1 MSTWYDL
8 KLAVLQKM
16 FAADN
21 TVVMDESTLGYI
33 YAMPHCANEGLNL
46 LASAGKFITKAAKI
60 TQMDIMNLVPDETAN
75 NIHEFSD
82 TYSYQTDEG
91 QSYYFE
97 CYGNGT
103 CEISVDDTVVE
114 TIDITDTIEIS
125 TTVTERTGYK
135 VFKGLIENPDKKT
148 VKFTFTTSYPMA
160 LKNVAIYRE
169 NFIDAD
175 HVVPFTQKI
184 KYDMKAIAPDFYM
197 IDPQGIYFEGA
208 YQKYLQTSDFYQEGT
223 KTLVLDRDM
232 IGNFTI
238 YYRAYPE
245 EITAETEDDYI
256 LPIDPEVYT
265 LLPLYMASQLYKDDD
280 NGIATAY
287 RNEFEVGFE
296 RLVNSA
302 NLSAYEEFTS
312 DSGWI

>member
-1 MSTWYDL
+1 MSTWKDL

-16 FAADN
+16 FAADDQIIA
-21 TVVMDESTLGYI
+21 DESTMGYI
-33 YAMPHCANEGLNL
+33 SAMPHCANEGLNL
-46 LASAGKFITKAAKI
+46 LASAGKFVTRTAKI
-60 TQMDIMNLVPDETAN
+60 TQMDIPNIIPDETAN
-75 NIHEFSD
+75 NIHEFED
-82 TYSYQTDEG
+82 QYVVTVDEG

-97 CYGNGT
+97 CSGIGT
-103 CEISVDDTVVE
+103 YTVEVDGATYSYDLDE
-114 TIDITDTIEIS
+114 KN
-125 TTVTERTGYK
+125 YK
-135 VFKGLIENPDKKT
+135 VYKGLITNPDKKP
-148 VKFTFTTSYPMA
+148 VVITFTTSYPMA
-160 LKNVAIYRE
+160 LKNIAVYRQTFE
-169 NFIDAD
+169 TEED
-175 HVVPFTQKI
+175 VPPFTDKV
-184 KYDMKAIAPDFYM
+184 KYDLLTIAPDFYM

-232 IGNFTI
+232 IGCFTI
-238 YYRAYPE
+238 YYRAYPVQ
-245 EITAETEDDYI
+245 ITPDTEDDYE

-287 RNEFEVGFE
+287 RNEFEVGFD

-312 DSGWI
+312 ASGWI

>member
-16 FAADN
+16 FAADDVIVN
-21 TVVMDESTLGYI
+21 DESTLGYI
-33 YAMPHCANEGLNL
+33 AAMPHCANEGLAL
-46 LASAGKFITKAAKI
+46 LATAGKFITKTAKI
-60 TQMDIMNLVPDETAN
+60 TQMDIPNIVPDETAN

-82 TYSYQTDEG
+82 SYEVQTDEG

-97 CYGNGT
+97 CAGLGT
-103 CEISVDDTVVE
+103 CDIEVDGTVIE
-114 TIDITDTIEIS
+114 TLTLDDKA
-125 TTVTERTGYK
+125 YK
-135 VFKGLIENPDKKT
+135 VYKGLISNATKKA
-148 VKFTFTTSYPMA
+148 VKLTFTTSYPMA
-160 LKNVAIYRE
+160 LKNIAIYRE
-169 NFIDAD
+169 SFAD
-175 HVVPFTQKI
+175 EGDVPPFTDKV
-184 KYDMKAIAPDFYM
+184 KYDMLAIAPDFYM

-245 EITAETEDDYI
+245 QFTADTDDDYEI
-256 LPIDPEVYT
+256 PIDPEVYT

-302 NLSAYEEFTS
+302 NLSAYEQFTS
-312 DSGWI
+312 ESGWV

>member
-21 TVVMDESTLGYI
+21 VVVNDESTAGYL
-33 YAMPHCANEGLNL
+33 YAMPHCANEGLAL
-46 LASAGKFITKAAKI
+46 LATAGKFITKEVKI
-60 TQMDIMNLVPDETAN
+60 TQMDISNLISDEIAN

-82 TYSYQTDEG
+82 TYSYQADEG

-97 CYGNGT
+97 CSGLGT
-103 CEISVDDTVVE
+103 CEI
-114 TIDITDTIEIS
+114 TIDGTVIDTIILDEKN
-125 TTVTERTGYK
+125 YK
-135 VFKGLIENPDKKT
+135 VYKGLFLNPDKKPVT
-148 VKFTFTTSYPMA
+148 FTFTTSYPMA

-169 NFIDAD
+169 TFDIEDD
-175 HVVPFTQKI
+175 IPPFTDKI
-184 KYDMKAIAPDFYM
+184 KYDMKALAPDFFM
-197 IDPQGIYFEGA
+197 IDPQGIYYEGA

-232 IGNFTI
+232 VGSFTI

-245 EITAETEDDYI
+245 ELTMDTDDTYE
-256 LPIDPEVYT
+256 LPIDPEVYA

-302 NLSAYEEFTS
+302 NLSAYEQFTS
-312 DSGWI
+312 ESGWI

>member
-21 TVVMDESTLGYI
+21 VVVNDESTAGYL
-33 YAMPHCANEGLNL
+33 YAMPHCANEGLAL
-46 LASAGKFITKAAKI
+46 LATAGKFITKEAKI
-60 TQMDIMNLVPDETAN
+60 TQMDIPNIIPDETAN

-82 TYSYQTDEG
+82 TYSYQADDG

-97 CYGNGT
+97 CSGLGT
-103 CEISVDDTVVE
+103 CEISIDGTV
-114 TIDITDTIEIS
+114 IDTITLDEK
-125 TTVTERTGYK
+125 TYK
-135 VFKGLIENPDKKT
+135 VYKGVFTNTDRKPVL
-148 VKFTFTTSYPMA
+148 FTFTTSYPMA
-160 LKNVAIYRE
+160 LKNCAIYRE
-169 NFIDAD
+169 TFDSIDD
-175 HVVPFTQKI
+175 IPPFTDKV
-184 KYDMKAIAPDFYM
+184 KYDMKAIAPDFFM

-232 IGNFTI
+232 VGSFTI

-245 EITAETEDDYI
+245 ELTMDTDDTYE
-256 LPIDPEVYT
+256 LPIDPEVYA

-302 NLSAYEEFTS
+302 NLSAFEEFTS
-312 DSGWI
+312 ASGWI

>member
-16 FAADN
+16 FAADDKIII
-21 TVVMDESTLGYI
+21 DESTMGYLS
-33 YAMPHCANEGLNL
+33 AMPHCANEGLAH
-46 LASAGKFITKAAKI
+46 LATAGKFITKTCKI
-60 TQMDIMNLVPDETAN
+60 TQMDIANIIPDETAN

-82 TYSYQTDEG
+82 TYSYQADEG

-97 CYGNGT
+97 CSGTGT
-103 CEISVDDTVVE
+103 CSIYVDDVLA
-114 TIDITDTIEIS
+114 DTIALDSKSYE
-125 TTVTERTGYK
+125 VY
-135 VFKGLIENPDKKT
+135 KGLITNANKKP
-148 VKFTFTTSYPMA
+148 VKFVFTTLYPMA

-169 NFIDAD
+169 TFAD
-175 HVVPFTQKI
+175 VEDVVPFTDKV
-184 KYDMKAIAPDFYM
+184 KYDMTALVNDFYM

-238 YYRAYPE
+238 YYRAYPMQ
-245 EITAETEDDYI
+245 ITADTLDTEE
-256 LPIDPEVYT
+256 LPLDPEVYA

-280 NGIATAY
+280 NGIATTY
-287 RNEFEVGFE
+287 RNEYEVGFE

-302 NLSAYEEFTS
+302 NLSAFEEFTS
-312 DSGWI
+312 VSGWI

>member
-16 FAADN
+16 FAADDVIL
-21 TVVMDESTLGYI
+21 TDESTLGYLA
-33 YAMPHCANEGLNL
+33 AMPHCANEGLAL
-46 LASAGKFITKAAKI
+46 LATAGKFITKTVKI
-60 TQMDIMNLVPDETAN
+60 SQLDIRNLVSDSEAN
-75 NIHEFSD
+75 AIHEFSD
-82 TYSYQTDEG
+82 TYSYSADEG

-97 CYGNGT
+97 CSGIGVCNVY
-103 CEISVDDTVVE
+103 VDDTLADS
-114 TIDITDTIEIS
+114 ITIEN
-125 TTVTERTGYK
+125 TGYEP
-135 VFKGLIENPDKKT
+135 FKGLIENTEKKP
-148 VKFTFTTSYPMA
+148 VKIEFITAFPMG
-160 LKNVAIYRE
+160 LKNIAIYSE
-169 NFIDAD
+169 NFPEAD
-175 HVVPFTQKI
+175 KVVPYTDKV
-184 KYDMKAIAPDFYM
+184 KYDMSVLAPDFYM
-197 IDPQGIYFEGA
+197 IDPQGIYYEGA

-232 IGNFTI
+232 VGNFTI

-245 EITAETEDDYI
+245 QFTQETEDTYEI
-256 LPIDPEVYT
+256 PIDPEVYA

-302 NLSAYEEFTS
+302 NLAAYEEFTS
-312 DSGWI
+312 ESGWV

>member
-21 TVVMDESTLGYI
+21 VVVNDESTQGYL
-33 YAMPHCANEGLNL
+33 YAMPHCANEGLAL
-46 LASAGKFITKAAKI
+46 LVTAGKFITKEVKI
-60 TQMDIMNLVPDETAN
+60 TQMDIPNIIPDETAN

-82 TYSYQTDEG
+82 TYSYQADDG

-97 CYGNGT
+97 CSGLGT
-103 CEISVDDTVVE
+103 CDISIDGTVV
-114 TIDITDTIEIS
+114 DTITLDEKS
-125 TTVTERTGYK
+125 YK
-135 VFKGLIENPDKKT
+135 VYKGLFINVDKKPVT
-148 VKFTFTTSYPMA
+148 FTFTTSYPMA

-169 NFIDAD
+169 TFESVDDI
-175 HVVPFTQKI
+175 PSFTDKV
-184 KYDMKAIAPDFYM
+184 KYDMKELAPDFYM
-197 IDPQGIYFEGA
+197 IDPQGIYYEGA

-232 IGNFTI
+232 VGSFTI

-245 EITAETEDDYI
+245 ELTMDTDDTYE
-256 LPIDPEVYT
+256 LPIDPEVYA

-302 NLSAYEEFTS
+302 NLSAFEEFTS

>member
-21 TVVMDESTLGYI
+21 TIVTDESTMGYI
-33 YAMPHCANEGLNL
+33 YAMPQAANEGLSL
-46 LASAGKFITKAAKI
+46 LATAGKFITKSLKI
-60 TQMDIMNLVPDETAN
+60 TQMDIPNLVSENLAN
-75 NIHEFSD
+75 AIHEFSD
-82 TYSYQTDEG
+82 TFTYQADEG

-97 CYGNGT
+97 CAGIGT
-103 CEISVDDTVVE
+103 ATIEVDGTV
-114 TIDITDTIEIS
+114 IDTI
-125 TTVTERTGYK
+125 TLDDKAYK
-135 VFKGLIENPDKKT
+135 VYKGLITNTDKKP
-148 VKFTFTTSYPMA
+148 VVFTFTTSYPMA
-160 LKNVAIYRE
+160 LKNIAIYSQTFE
-169 NFIDAD
+169 LAD
-175 HVVPFTQKI
+175 DVPAFTDKV
-184 KYDMKAIAPDFYM
+184 KYDLKALAPDFYM

-232 IGNFTI
+232 IGNFTV

-245 EITAETEDDYI
+245 PFTDITEDTYEI
-256 LPIDPEVYT
+256 PIDPEVYA

-312 DSGWI
+312 ASGWV

>member
-1 MSTWYDL
+1 MNTWYDL

-16 FAADN
+16 FAADD
-21 TVVMDESTLGYI
+21 TIVEDESTLGYI
-33 YAMPHCANEGLNL
+33 AAMPHCANEGLAL
-46 LASAGKFITKAAKI
+46 LATAGKFITKVVKI
-60 TQMDIMNLVPDETAN
+60 SQMDIKNLVADSIADA
-75 NIHEFSD
+75 IHEFTD
-82 TYSYQTDEG
+82 GYSYQTDSG

-97 CYGNGT
+97 CSGTGT
-103 CEISVDDTVVE
+103 CAISVDDTVVE
-114 TIDITDTIEIS
+114 TIDLDS
-125 TTVTERTGYK
+125 KGYE
-135 VFKGLIENPDKKT
+135 VYKGLITNTENKP
-148 VKFTFTTSYPMA
+148 VKFEFTTSYPMG
-160 LKNVAIYRE
+160 LKNVAIYRQS
-169 NFIDAD
+169 FATAD
-175 HVVPFTQKI
+175 DVYPYTKKV
-184 KYDMKAIAPDFYM
+184 KYDMTALAPDFYM
-197 IDPQGIYFEGA
+197 IDPQGIYYEGA
-208 YQKYLQTSDFYQEGT
+208 NQTYLQTSDFYQEGT

-232 IGNFTI
+232 IGAFSV

-245 EITAETEDDYI
+245 QITPDTEDTYE

-312 DSGWI
+312 ESGWV

>member
-16 FAADN
+16 FAADD
-21 TVVMDESTLGYI
+21 TIVMDESTMGYI
-33 YAMPHCANEGLNL
+33 AAMPHCANEGLAQ
-46 LASAGKFITKAAKI
+46 LATAGKFITKTAKI
-60 TQMDIMNLVPDETAN
+60 TQKEIPNLVSDSLAN
-75 NIHEFSD
+75 AIHEFSD
-82 TYSYQTDEG
+82 SFSYQADEG

-97 CYGNGT
+97 CGGLGT
-103 CEISVDDTVVE
+103 C
-114 TIDITDTIEIS
+114 TIEIDG
-125 TTVTERTGYK
+125 TVVDTITLDDKNYK
-135 VFKGLIENPDKKT
+135 VYRGLFANTDKKPVT
-148 VKFTFTTSYPMA
+148 FTFTTSYPMA

-169 NFIDAD
+169 TFEEVED
-175 HVVPFTQKI
+175 VPAFTDKV
-184 KYDMKAIAPDFYM
+184 KYDMKEIAPDFYM

-223 KTLVLDRDM
+223 KTLILDRDM
-232 IGNFTI
+232 IGLFTI

-245 EITAETEDDYI
+245 QFTANTDDEYEIP
-256 LPIDPEVYT
+256 LDPEVYA

-280 NGIATAY
+280 AGIATSY
-287 RNEFEVGFE
+287 RNEYEVGFE

-312 DSGWI
+312 ETGWI

>member
-21 TVVMDESTLGYI
+21 TIVIDESTNGYLS
-33 YAMPHCANEGLNL
+33 AMPHCANEGLAL
-46 LASAGKFITKAAKI
+46 LATAGKFITKTAKI
-60 TQMDIMNLVPDETAN
+60 TQMDIPNIIPDETAN

-82 TYSYQTDEG
+82 TYYVSADEG

-97 CYGNGT
+97 CSGVGT
-103 CEISVDDTVVE
+103 CDIEVDGIVVE
-114 TIDITDTIEIS
+114 TLTLDKNTYE
-125 TTVTERTGYK
+125 VYK
-135 VFKGLIENPDKKT
+135 GIIANADKKP
-148 VKFTFTTSYPMA
+148 VKLTFTTSYPMA
-160 LKNVAIYRE
+160 VKNIAIYQE
-169 NFIDAD
+169 SFATAEE
-175 HVVPFTQKI
+175 VVPFTDKI
-184 KYDMKAIAPDFYM
+184 KYDMLSIAPDFYM
-197 IDPQGIYFEGA
+197 IDPQGIYYEGA

-232 IGNFTI
+232 IGSFTI

-245 EITAETEDDYI
+245 QITAETEDDKE
-256 LPIDPEVYT
+256 LPIDAEVYV

-302 NLSAYEEFTS
+302 NLAAYEEFTS
-312 DSGWI
+312 ESGWI